1 MPIEPLGKVSLTKFV
16 SVQELVD
23 ELAALVPG
31 VDTAA
36 TARSH
41 PKLNPLWNDLLI
53 FEPKLQKDT
62 EQAGAQV
69 IQDDELLRAARD
81 GRADARLLVWCA
93 LLIADQRLETI
104 ARTILTT
111 PAGKFD
117 SLALNRDALN
127 AALEQDG
134 IAGEEPGKVTTNIL
148 RNMADSE
155 LFVPTTYGGT
165 IVGVDHYLPTSHA
178 VPGLVTL
185 LAERADYWGAMFQP
199 AGDEGGVDFALAL
212 GANHWLNLTRDEFE
226 RAARPLEE
234 PAAVPARGEVP
245 AAVAELADLLARKGQ
260 VVLQGPPGTGKTYL
274 SKRYVDWAT
283 VDRREESRLQ
293 AILDSL
299 PTHERTPARVA
310 DEIDRRGLTAVWD
323 IVQFHPSYE
332 YNDFVRTL
340 VAEPIAGGVTFVPK
354 HRVFS
359 LIVAIGNEL
368 DRRGSAAE
376 LVLVLDELNRGNI
389 PSIFGELLYALEY
402 RGEPVATP
410 YAIDGNT
417 SITVPTRLKV
427 IGTMNTAD
435 RSIAV
440 IDYALRRRFVFLDV
454 ASSDAPLLASTAFKG
469 EPDRAASLHLY
480 RSVRELLAGAAEG
493 MQVGPSY
500 FMPDPNAKDET
511 AAVRHLAS
519 AFVYEVL
526 PLLSEYALEGEVE
539 EPAFEAFKAELGL
552 EGDTQTARVDALVT
566 RLLAAPGPTNGQT
579 AETNSEG

>member
-16 SVQELVD
+16 SVQELVA
-23 ELAALVPG
+23 ELAAITPG

-36 TARSH
+36 TARSY

-81 GRADARLLVWCA
+81 GRDDATLLVWCA

-117 SLALNRDALN
+117 SLTLNRDALN
-127 AALEQDG
+127 AALEEDG

-165 IVGVDHYLPTSHA
+165 IIGVDHYLPTSHA

-185 LAERADYWGAMFQP
+185 LSERASYWGAMFQP
-199 AGDEGGVDFALAL
+199 TGQDKGVDFALAL
-212 GANHWLNLTRDEFE
+212 GANHWLNLTREEFE
-226 RAARPLEE
+226 AAAHPLNE
-234 PAAVPARGEVP
+234 PAEVPERGAIP

-274 SKRYVDWAT
+274 SKQYVDWTTAN
-283 VDRREESRLQ
+283 RRQESRLQ

-299 PTHERTPARVA
+299 PTHERSPARVA

-340 VAEPIAGGVTFVPK
+340 VAEPVAGGVTFVPK

-368 DRRGSAAE
+368 DRRGSDAE

-410 YAIDGNT
+410 YAIDGNA

-454 ASSDAPLLASTAFKG
+454 ASSDAPLLTSTAFKG
-469 EPDRAASLHLY
+469 HADRAAALHLY
-480 RSVRELLAGAAEG
+480 RSVRDLLGGAAAG

-500 FMPDPNAKDET
+500 FMPDPNAINET
-511 AAVRHLAS
+511 AGVRHLAS
-519 AFVYEVL
+519 SFIYEVL
-526 PLLSEYALEGEVE
+526 PLLSEYALEGEIE
-539 EPAFEAFKAELGL
+539 EHALDAFKTELLL
-552 EGDTQTARVDALVT
+552 EGDTQTARVNALVT
-566 RLLAAPGPTNGQT
+566 RLGAASGLMSGQT
-579 AETNSEG
+579 AETDSEL

>member
-16 SVQELVD
+16 SVQELVT
-23 ELAALVPG
+23 ELATLVPG
-31 VDTAA
+31 VDTAT

-81 GRADARLLVWCA
+81 GRADAPLLVWCA

-111 PAGKFD
+111 PVGKFD
-117 SLALNRDALN
+117 SLTLNRDALN
-127 AALEQDG
+127 TAIEQAG
-134 IAGEEPGKVTTNIL
+134 IAGEDPVKVTTNIL

-155 LFVPTTYGGT
+155 LFVPATHGGT

-178 VPGLVTL
+178 VPGLVAL
-185 LAERADYWGAMFQP
+185 LVERATYWDAMFQP
-199 AGDEGGVDFALAL
+199 TGDEGGVDFALAL
-212 GANHWLNLTRDEFE
+212 GANHWLNLTREEFE
-226 RAARPLEE
+226 AAAQALEE
-234 PAAVPARGEVP
+234 PVDAPERGEVP
-245 AAVAELADLLARKGQ
+245 AAVAELAELLARKGQ

-283 VDRREESRLQ
+283 ADRREESRLQ

-368 DRRGSAAE
+368 DRRGSPAE

-469 EPDRAASLHLY
+469 ELDSAAALHLY
-480 RSVRELLAGAAEG
+480 RSVRELLAGAAAG

-500 FMPDPNAKDET
+500 FMPDPSAKDET
-511 AAVRHLAS
+511 AGVRHLAS
-519 AFVYEVL
+519 SFVYEVL
-526 PLLSEYALEGEVE
+526 PLLSEYAAEGEVE
-539 EPAFEAFKAELGL
+539 EPAFEAFQAELGL

-566 RLLAAPGPTNGQT
+566 RLLSAPGPTNGQA
-579 AETNSEG
+579 AETGSDA